1 MSSNCYDS
9 ANWKYSF
16 FLALFDGTEGRFL
29 KNKKKVLRKLVRK
42 IAPLVRK
49 VKLINRKVIQ
59 FNESDFAACV
69 SDGTTFTNKSELL
82 ENLKA
87 NKNISLVH
95 PGECLNCSVE
105 NVCKP
110 IVLPKIYR
118 KINNKTCEALI
129 ERCEAF
135 RDNGTVAEGN
145 YQCAKN
151 DVFH

>member
-1 MSSNCYDS
+1 M
-9 ANWKYSF
+9 
-16 FLALFDGTEGRFL
+16 
-29 KNKKKVLRKLVRK
+29 
-42 IAPLVRK
+42 VRK

-118 KINNKTCEALI
+118 KINNKTCETLI

>member
-42 IAPLVRK
+42 IVPLVRK

-118 KINNKTCEALI
+118 KINNKTCETLI